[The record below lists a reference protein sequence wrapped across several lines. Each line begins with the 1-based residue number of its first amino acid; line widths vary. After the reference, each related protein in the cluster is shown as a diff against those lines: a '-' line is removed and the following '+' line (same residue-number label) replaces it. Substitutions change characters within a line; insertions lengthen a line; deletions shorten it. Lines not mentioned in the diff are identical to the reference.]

1 MHGKFNMAK
10 LKTVESP
17 PPLPR
22 KAAFIKQ
29 WRNFRKMSQ
38 ARLAEAIDMSTGN
51 LSNIENGKQP
61 YIQDHLEAIACVLH
75 CEVVD
80 LILRNPKEPEGIWTL
95 WARAKP
101 EQRQQIL
108 KIMRALLS
116 P

>member
-10 LKTVESP
+10 LKHADPAP
-17 PPLPR
+17 PFRR
-22 KAAFIKQ
+22 KASFIKQ
-29 WRNFRKMSQ
+29 WRKFRKMTQ
-38 ARLAEAIDMSTGN
+38 ADLAEATGMSNGN

-61 YIQDHLEAIACVLH
+61 YIQDHLEAIAAILR
-75 CEVVD
+75 CEVID
-80 LILRNPKEPEGIWTL
+80 LILRNPQEPEGIWAL
-95 WARAKP
+95 WSRAKP